1 MFPEVIKTQNID
13 RRKTE
18 KMIFAK
24 KSTLNNQAS
33 IFVHPVFFI
42 FFISIMTCIIHNN
55 IHAGTKWYKIL
66 ISKRI
71 LK

>member
-33 IFVHPVFFI
+33 IFVHPVFLFSL
-42 FFISIMTCIIHNN
+42 FQ
-55 IHAGTKWYKIL
+55 
-66 ISKRI
+66 
-71 LK
+71 

>member
-24 KSTLNNQAS
+24 KSTLNN
-33 IFVHPVFFI
+33 
-42 FFISIMTCIIHNN
+42 
-55 IHAGTKWYKIL
+55 
-66 ISKRI
+66 
-71 LK
+71 